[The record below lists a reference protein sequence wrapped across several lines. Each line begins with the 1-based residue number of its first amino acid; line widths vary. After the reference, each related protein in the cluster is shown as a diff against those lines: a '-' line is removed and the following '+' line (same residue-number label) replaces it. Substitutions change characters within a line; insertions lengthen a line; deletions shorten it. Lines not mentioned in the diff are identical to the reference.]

1 MINVEGEQIEIID
14 AHSHMGARKKLAIH
28 QIPPIMKFMAE
39 DMLQSMDSAGVDGVV
54 TFAIGIGEPS
64 DYRETNQYISNAM
77 KQHAGRIHGFMRLS
91 PGNGPKDTLQV
102 LEEGVKLGLK
112 GIKIHPL
119 IEHCPANDKEKVYP
133 LMEAAQHHGLP
144 VLFHCGLGEDASPKR
159 IGEVAKDFPK
169 LPIIMGH
176 SGLVEGVREVV
187 EIAKKCENVHM
198 DSSGVGWLPFFC
210 ESISWAGP
218 DRVLY
223 GSDTPFNP
231 MEWEIEKIVKHAQRH
246 LKLKIEDLRL
256 IMSGNIKRLL
266 KVN

>member
-1 MINVEGEQIEIID
+1 MPGWTEW
-14 AHSHMGARKKLAIH
+14 
-28 QIPPIMKFMAE
+28 
-39 DMLQSMDSAGVDGVV
+39 SA
-54 TFAIGIGEPS
+54 FAIGIGEPS
-64 DYRETNQYISNAM
+64 DYRETNQYISDAM

-133 LMEAAQHHGLP
+133 LMEAAQRLAFPCFFTAAWAKTP
-144 VLFHCGLGEDASPKR
+144 VRNGSARWPR
-159 IGEVAKDFPK
+159 ISK

-176 SGLVEGVREVV
+176 SGLVEGVGDVV
-187 EIAKKCENVHM
+187 EIARKCENVHM

-266 KVN
+266 KMN

>member
-1 MINVEGEQIEIID
+1 V
-14 AHSHMGARKKLAIH
+14 
-28 QIPPIMKFMAE
+28 
-39 DMLQSMDSAGVDGVV
+39 
-54 TFAIGIGEPS
+54 
-64 DYRETNQYISNAM
+64 
-77 KQHAGRIHGFMRLS
+77 RL
-91 PGNGPKDTLQV
+91 L
-102 LEEGVKLGLK
+102 
-112 GIKIHPL
+112 
-119 IEHCPANDKEKVYP
+119 
-133 LMEAAQHHGLP
+133 
-144 VLFHCGLGEDASPKR
+144 
-159 IGEVAKDFPK
+159 
-169 LPIIMGH
+169 
-176 SGLVEGVREVV
+176 EGVRDVV

-210 ESISWAGP
+210 ESISWAGA